1 MTTSASAAIAE
12 LDYEPV
18 INNRELDD
26 VLKALTGRAGLPIDE
41 LRLIDRVIHLDHH
54 GGTKGKGTI
63 ITEMDIH
70 PDLWFFKCHFP
81 GDPVMP
87 GCLGIE
93 CLWQSLGLLLA
104 LKQIPGKGRALGVGN
119 LKFFG
124 EILPTANKLQFHL
137 DVNRFIHRNWA
148 VAVADGFV
156 TVDGKTIYEAEQIK
170 IGIFPETAESFPV

>member
-1 MTTSASAAIAE
+1 MTIATAKVNGGNVHPDFHNAD
-12 LDYEPV
+12 LDH
-18 INNRELDD
+18 
-26 VLKALTGRAGLPIDE
+26 VLTHLTGQAGLPIDQ
-41 LRLIDRVIHLDHH
+41 LKLMDRVVTLEHEGGSH
-54 GGTKGKGTI
+54 GKGKI

-93 CLWQSLGLLLA
+93 CLWQALGLFLA
-104 LKQIPGKGRALGVGN
+104 LKQVPGKGRALGVGN

-124 EILPTANKLQFHL
+124 EVLPHAKKVQFHL
-137 DVNRFIHRNWA
+137 DVNRVINRKWA

-156 TVDGKTIYEAEQIK
+156 SVDGKTIYEAEQVK
-170 IGIFPETAESFPV
+170 VGIFPETEEGFPV

>member
-1 MTTSASAAIAE
+1 MLEAPAQLE
-12 LDYEPV
+12 CLPV
-18 INNRELDD
+18 INQLELDE
-26 VLKALTGRAGLPIDE
+26 VLAMLSGKTSLPVDE
-41 LRLIDRVIHLDHH
+41 LRLLNRVIHLDHA
-54 GGTKGKGTI
+54 GGKYGKGTI
-63 ITEMDIH
+63 TTEMDIH

-104 LKQIPGKGRALGVGN
+104 LKDIPGKGRALGVDH

-124 EILPTANKLQFHL
+124 EVLPHMKKLQFRL
-137 DVNRFIHRNWA
+137 DVNRLIHRNWA

-156 TVDGKTIYEAEQIK
+156 SVDGKIIYEAKQIK
-170 IGIFPETAESFPV
+170 VGIFPETEQYFPV